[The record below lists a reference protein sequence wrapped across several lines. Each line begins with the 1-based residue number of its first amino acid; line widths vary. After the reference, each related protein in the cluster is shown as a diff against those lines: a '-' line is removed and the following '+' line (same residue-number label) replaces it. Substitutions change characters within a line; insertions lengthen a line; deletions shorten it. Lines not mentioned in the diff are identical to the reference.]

1 MQNTIERGVILTGD
15 RQSISE
21 QALFGQRPDPVG
33 QVLGDS
39 GHFTSDTSATSDT
52 GDALET
58 LCTSILE
65 GGIALETLE
74 EALLEQAYR
83 EAKGNISAAAR
94 RLGLSRAA
102 LDYRLKKP
110 GKV

>member
-1 MQNTIERGVILTGD
+1 
-15 RQSISE
+15 
-21 QALFGQRPDPVG
+21 
-33 QVLGDS
+33 
-39 GHFTSDTSATSDT
+39 
-52 GDALET
+52 
-58 LCTSILE
+58 
-65 GGIALETLE
+65 LE